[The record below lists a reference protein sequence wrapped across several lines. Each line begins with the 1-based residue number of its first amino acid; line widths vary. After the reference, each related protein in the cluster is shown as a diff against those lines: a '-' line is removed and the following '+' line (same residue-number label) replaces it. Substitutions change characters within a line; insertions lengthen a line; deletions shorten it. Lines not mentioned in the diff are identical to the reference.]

1 MVLPVLDNRNSNA
14 ASATTHRVCIW
25 TGGTNTDYANA
36 RNWETTG
43 SGISVPSNG
52 DRVFFPGID
61 KDVADSFQNSVVLK
75 EFRVNKGFGGRLGTG
90 SLVINSEVFVFA
102 SSKTVVDMIPK
113 GQDLHI
119 LAMPRSCTF
128 GNGTFIKRL
137 FLHTTNGVLVF
148 SGAAQTRDT
157 HQARGSSVIKMT
169 DAQVGIAEGGATV
182 APSVRVGAG
191 SRLVAACDLAEAN
204 VSGNLEHLK
213 GTITTANINKTG
225 EILSSGPTITTL
237 TLNGG
242 TLTLED
248 EPSDSTLGTNLG
260 TFSTLTLTNA
270 TANGGR
276 ISGVDSN
283 RRITN
288 TNPMAVQGQI
298 QVQLVSG
305 QTITLA

>member
-14 ASATTHRVCIW
+14 ASATTPKVTIW
-25 TGGTNTDYANA
+25 EGSTSTSYTTAS
-36 RNWETTG
+36 NWSNG
-43 SGISVPSNG
+43 VPADG

-90 SLVINSEVFVFA
+90 GLVINSEVFVFA
-102 SSKTVVDMIPK
+102 SSETVVDMIPK

-213 GTITTANINKTG
+213 GTITNANINNTG